1 MLGWWQEGAWG
12 LGCPEAGW
20 GSGKSWRASWKK
32 QIHLSLTRACC
43 VQALRL
49 VLEVQERQGPE
60 QVLGSKEE
68 QETGRGEE
76 GLQM

>member
-1 MLGWWQEGAWG
+1 M
-12 LGCPEAGW
+12 
-20 GSGKSWRASWKK
+20 
-32 QIHLSLTRACC
+32 
-43 VQALRL
+43 

-68 QETGRGEE
+68 QEMGRGEE